1 MGREGDE
8 DRGSRERTE
17 RERFAE
23 ARARQ
28 AEARARRERRDYADA
43 VHAPVLQALRDPGR
57 VIEQDELDRLV
68 RLVQEQGWD
77 PRERRDPTRMGR
89 DSGLEHYETHVVI
102 GREWPDGTTRGEYDA
117 SIRRVV
123 GDRNTDIFLSR
134 YAGEPRVTFHSRT
147 LDSERGP
154 RGEEYVVVDYSIE
167 EARWMTA
174 FQTRQPVERFMA
186 RSTRS
191 DARWP

>member
-1 MGREGDE
+1 VGRGGD
-8 DRGSRERTE
+8 DGRGSDERTE
-17 RERFAE
+17 RERIAE

-28 AEARARRERRDYADA
+28 EEARARRQRRDYADA

-57 VIEQDELDRLV
+57 VLEQDELDRLV

-77 PRERRDPTRMGR
+77 PWERRDPTRMAP
-89 DSGLEHYETHVVI
+89 DIGLEHHENHVLI
-102 GREWPDGTTRGEYDA
+102 GRKWPDGTTRGEYDA
-117 SIRRVV
+117 SIRRVI

-134 YAGEPRVTFHSRT
+134 YEGGPRVTFHSRT

-154 RGEEYVVVDYSIE
+154 HGEEYVVVDYTIE
-167 EARWMTA
+167 EARWTTA
-174 FQTRQPVERFMA
+174 FQTRQPVERFMNRA
-186 RSTRS
+186 TRS